1 MDPLVDE
8 TGQPYGYTGD
18 NPVNGVDPSGL
29 ISAGTI
35 CGEDGPKSAACQGAI
50 QISAQVGKEVAANQV
65 SGCAQIID
73 IAGAIQTFIVT
84 HKAAIIE
91 VAVGTVVII
100 GATVLTAGV
109 GDALLAAGASTL
121 EAGGTAS
128 VGGVSSTVVS
138 EAAGGAAATISQTVP
153 TLETA
158 DLVIHAPFVLL
169 PGATLGGLGALF
181 IAHGLTG
188 EPG

>member
-1 MDPLVDE
+1 M
-8 TGQPYGYTGD
+8 
-18 NPVNGVDPSGL
+18 NGVDPSGL

-35 CGEDGPKSAACQGAI
+35 CGEDGPKFAACQGAI

-65 SGCAQIID
+65 SGCAQIMD
-73 IAGAIQTFIVT
+73 IAGAIQTLIVT

-138 EAAGGAAATISQTVP
+138 EDGRRSCSNHLADRSNLGDGRSGHSCAIRSITWRYSWGAWGIVA
-153 TLETA
+153 
-158 DLVIHAPFVLL
+158 
-169 PGATLGGLGALF
+169 